1 MVTETLP
8 LAPLATVALMEVA
21 LFTVKEAA
29 ATPPNLTELAPL
41 KFVPVITTGVPLEA
55 LPGLKLLMVGTAAE
69 TKVNPLRVAV
79 PAGVTTRTS
88 PLAPLPTTATM
99 VVALTTLKDLAAVPP
114 KLTELAPV
122 RLVPV
127 RVTVW
132 PSRAEVG
139 EKEPRV
145 GATMTR

>member
-29 ATPPNLTELAPL
+29 ATPPNRTAVAPL
-41 KFVPVITTGVPLEA
+41 KFVPVITTAAPLEA
-55 LPGLKLLMVGTAAE
+55 LLGLKLLMVGTAAE
-69 TKVNPLRVAV
+69 IKVNPPQVAL

-88 PLAPLPTTATM
+88 PLAPLPTTATI
-99 VVALTTLKDLAAVPP
+99 VVALITLNDLAAVPP